1 MRSFQDLLEVGDNES
16 NRMEFVR
23 ECISEYRSSDMYRKA
38 RTAELY
44 AKKQNV
50 TIMQYQ
56 KFLYTAQG
64 KQVPDDFS
72 PNYKLRSNFFYRFI
86 TQENQYLLGNGIT
99 WTDDSTKDKL
109 DPKFEYT
116 LRKMGKNALTA
127 GVCYGFYDY
136 DTLKMFKA
144 TEYRPLI
151 DETDGSH
158 KAGIY
163 FWQMAPE
170 KPQRA
175 VLYELDGYTEYMW
188 EDGKGSIVRPKTKYK
203 VTQIGDAVD
212 EAQGTMVYDGENY
225 PGFPIIPLYGNP
237 EHQSELEGLREQIDC
252 YDLIKSGFANNVDEA
267 GFIYWAIQNA
277 GGMDE
282 VDVADFVQKMRTLHA
297 ANMDDDG
304 AKAEAHT
311 VEVPTQAREALLT
324 RLSADL
330 YRDFMGLDTKEISGG
345 AATATEIKA
354 AYEPLDQKTDDYEA
368 QIKEFLGDILSL
380 AGIDDTPTFTRR
392 KIVNTAEE
400 ANMILASAQYTSSEY
415 TTRKLLSLFGDMDK
429 VEEVMA
435 QQMNDEGAR
444 FESGEAE

>member
-1 MRSFQDLLEVGDNES
+1 MRTYQDLLEVGDNDI

-23 ECISEYRSSDMYRKA
+23 ECINEYRGSEIYRKA

-64 KQVPDDFS
+64 KQVPDNFS

-99 WTDDSTKDKL
+99 WNDEATKGKL

-116 LRKMGKNALTA
+116 LRKIGKNALTA

-151 DETDGSH
+151 DEKDGSH

-163 FWQMAPE
+163 WWQMDSN
-170 KPQRA
+170 KPLRA

-188 EDGKGSIVRPKTKYK
+188 EEGKGSIEKQKTAYK
-203 VTQIGDAVD
+203 TTAIGDAVD
-212 EAQGTMVYDGENY
+212 KAQGTMIYDGENY
-225 PGFPIIPLYGNP
+225 PGFPIVPLYGNP
-237 EHQSELEGLREQIDC
+237 ERQSELEGIREQIDC

-282 VDVADFVQKMRTLHA
+282 QDVAEFVQKMRTMHA

-311 VEVPTQAREALLT
+311 VEVPTEARESLLT
-324 RLSADL
+324 RLSSDL
-330 YRDFMGLDTKEISGG
+330 YRDYMALDTKEIAGG

-368 QIKEFLGDILSL
+368 QVKEFLNDILNL

-400 ANMILASAQYTSSEY
+400 ANMIISAAPHTSEEY

-429 VEEVMA
+429 VEEVMN

-444 FESGEAE
+444 FESGETE

>member
-1 MRSFQDLLEVGDNES
+1 MRTYQDLLEVGDNEYK
-16 NRMEFVR
+16 RMEFVR
-23 ECISEYRSSDMYRKA
+23 TCINEYMNSDIYLKA
-38 RTAELY
+38 KTAELY

-56 KFLYTAQG
+56 KFLYTSRG
-64 KQVPDDFS
+64 EQVPDDLS

-99 WTDDSTKDKL
+99 WGDDATKEKL

-144 TEYRPLI
+144 TEYRPII

-163 FWQMAPE
+163 WWQMSAD
-170 KPQRA
+170 KPLRA

-188 EDGKGSIVRPKTKYK
+188 VKGIGSTVKPKTSYK
-203 VTQIGDAVD
+203 TTEIGDAVD

-225 PGFPIIPLYGNP
+225 PGFPIVPLYGNP

-282 VDVADFVQKMRTLHA
+282 QDIAEFVQKMRTLHA

-304 AKAEAHT
+304 AKAEAHS
-311 VEVPTQAREALLT
+311 VEVPTEAREALLT
-324 RLSADL
+324 RLSSDL
-330 YRDFMGLDTKEISGG
+330 YRDFMGLDTKEIASG

-368 QIKEFLGDILSL
+368 QVKEFLIDILSL
-380 AGIDDTPTFTRR
+380 AGIDDAPTFTRR

-400 ANMILASAQYTSSEY
+400 VGTVLQAAEY
-415 TTRKLLSLFGDMDK
+415 LDDEYVTRKVLSLFGDSDK
-429 VEEVMA
+429 ADEVLERLDASEVSRMQEE
-435 QQMNDEGAR
+435 
-444 FESGEAE
+444 

>member
-1 MRSFQDLLEVGDNES
+1 MRTYQDLISVGDNEI
-16 NRMEFVR
+16 NRMQFVQD
-23 ECISEYRSSDMYRKA
+23 CISEYKNSDIYRKA
-38 RTAELY
+38 KIAELY
-44 AKKQNV
+44 AQKKNV

-64 KQVPDDFS
+64 KQVPDELS

-99 WTDDSTKDKL
+99 WNNEATKKKL
-109 DPKFEYT
+109 DHKFEYT
-116 LRKMGKNALTA
+116 LRKIGKNALTA

-136 DTLKMFKA
+136 DKLKMFKA

-163 FWQMAPE
+163 WWQMAPN
-170 KPQRA
+170 KPERA
-175 VLYELDGYTEYMW
+175 ILYEMDGYTEYMW
-188 EDGKGSIVRPKTKYK
+188 EDGKGSIVRDKTKYK
-203 VTQIGDAVD
+203 VTRIGDAID
-212 EAQGTMVYDGENY
+212 EAQGTVIYDGENY

-237 EHQSELEGLREQIDC
+237 DHQSELEGIREQIDC

-282 VDVADFVQKMRTLHA
+282 QDVAEFVQKMRTIHA

-311 VEVPTQAREALLT
+311 VEVPTEARETLLK
-324 RLSADL
+324 RLSSDL
-330 YRDFMGLDTKEISGG
+330 YRDFMGLDTQEIASG

-354 AYEPLDQKTDDYEA
+354 AYEPLDEKTDLYEA
-368 QIKEFLGDILSL
+368 QIKEFLADILDL

-392 KIVNTAEE
+392 KIVNVAEE
-400 ANMILASAQYTSSEY
+400 ANMIIASAPYTSNQYT
-415 TTRKLLSLFGDMDK
+415 TTKLLSLYGDVNK
-429 VEEVMA
+429 VNEVMA
-435 QQMNDEGAR
+435 QQLNDEGSR
-444 FESGEAE
+444 FESGDAE

>member
-1 MRSFQDLLEVGDNES
+1 MRTYQDLIGVGDNDY
-16 NRMEFVR
+16 NRMEFVHD
-23 ECISEYRSSDMYRKA
+23 CISEYINSTAYREAKI
-38 RTAELY
+38 EDLY

-64 KQVPDDFS
+64 KQVPDNFS
-72 PNYKLRSNFFYRFI
+72 PNYKLRSDFFYRFI

-99 WTDDSTKDKL
+99 WGDDTTKDKL

-116 LRKMGKNALTA
+116 IRKMGKNALA
-127 GVCYGFYDY
+127 MGVCYGFYDY
-136 DTLKMFKA
+136 DKLKMFKA

-163 FWQMAPE
+163 WWQMSST
-170 KPQRA
+170 KPLRA
-175 VLYELDGYTEYMW
+175 ILYEMDGYTEYKW
-188 EDGKGSIVRPKTKYK
+188 EEGKGSIVKEKTPYK
-203 VTQIGDAVD
+203 TTAIGDAVD

-225 PGFPIIPLYGNP
+225 PGFPIVPLYGNP

-282 VDVADFVQKMRTLHA
+282 QDVAEFVQKMRTLHA
-297 ANMDDDG
+297 ANMDDNG

-311 VEVPTQAREALLT
+311 VEVPTEAREALLT

-330 YRDFMGLDTKEISGG
+330 YRDYMALDTKEIANG

-354 AYEPLDQKTDDYEA
+354 AYEPLDQKTDDYES
-368 QIKEFLGDILSL
+368 QIKEFLDDILRL
-380 AGIDDTPTFTRR
+380 AGIEDTPTFTRR

-400 ANMILASAQYTSSEY
+400 VNMVLAAAPYTSAEY
-415 TTRKLLSLFGDMDK
+415 TTRKLLSLLGDMDK
-429 VEEVMA
+429 VEEVLA
-435 QQMNDEGAR
+435 QQVNDEGAR
-444 FESGEAE
+444 FESGEAV

>member
-1 MRSFQDLLEVGDNES
+1 MRTFQDLLALGDNETE
-16 NRMEFVR
+16 RMQFVQD
-23 ECISEYRSSDMYRKA
+23 CIGEYRNSDIYRKA

-44 AKKQNV
+44 AKKKNV

-64 KQVPDDFS
+64 KQVPDSFS
-72 PNYKLRSNFFYRFI
+72 PNYKLRSNFLYRFI

-99 WTDDSTKDKL
+99 WSEDGTKKKL

-116 LRKMGKNALTA
+116 LRKIGRNALIA

-163 FWQMAPE
+163 WWQTAPN
-170 KPQRA
+170 KPMRA
-175 VLYELDGYTEYMW
+175 VLYEMDGYTEYMW
-188 EDGKGSIVRPKTKYK
+188 NEGVGSIVRDKTKYK
-203 VTQIGDAVD
+203 VTKIGDAVD

-225 PGFPIIPLYGNP
+225 PGFPIVPLYGNP
-237 EHQSELEGLREQIDC
+237 DHQSELEGLREQIDC

-282 VDVADFVQKMRTLHA
+282 QDVAEFVQKMRTLHA

-330 YRDFMGLDTKEISGG
+330 YRDFMGLDTKEIASG
-345 AATATEIKA
+345 AATATEITA

-368 QIKEFLGDILSL
+368 QVKEFLADILNL
-380 AGIDDTPTFTRR
+380 AGIDDAPTFTRR
-392 KIVNTAEE
+392 KIVNKAEE
-400 ANMILASAQYTSSEY
+400 ANMILAAAPYTSKEY

-429 VEEVMA
+429 VKEVMD
-435 QQMNDEGAR
+435 QQMNDEGSR
-444 FESGEAE
+444 FGEDE

>member
-1 MRSFQDLLEVGDNES
+1 MRTFQDLLALGDNETE
-16 NRMEFVR
+16 RMQFVQD
-23 ECISEYRSSDMYRKA
+23 CIGEYRNSDIYRKA

-44 AKKQNV
+44 AKKKNV

-64 KQVPDDFS
+64 KQVPDSFS
-72 PNYKLRSNFFYRFI
+72 PNYKLRSNFLYRFI

-99 WTDDSTKDKL
+99 WSEDGTKKKL

-116 LRKMGKNALTA
+116 LRKIGRNALIA

-163 FWQMAPE
+163 WWQTAPN
-170 KPQRA
+170 KPMRA
-175 VLYELDGYTEYMW
+175 VLYEMDGYTEYMW
-188 EDGKGSIVRPKTKYK
+188 NEGVGSVVRDKTKYK
-203 VTQIGDAVD
+203 VTKIGDAVD

-225 PGFPIIPLYGNP
+225 PGFPIVPLYGNP
-237 EHQSELEGLREQIDC
+237 DHQSELEGLREQIDC

-282 VDVADFVQKMRTLHA
+282 QDVAEFVQKMRTLHA

-330 YRDFMGLDTKEISGG
+330 YRDFMGLDTKEIASG
-345 AATATEIKA
+345 AATATEITA

-368 QIKEFLGDILSL
+368 QVKEFLADILNL
-380 AGIDDTPTFTRR
+380 AGIDDAPTFTRR
-392 KIVNTAEE
+392 KIVNKAEE
-400 ANMILASAQYTSSEY
+400 ANMILAAAPYTSKEY

-429 VEEVMA
+429 VKEVMN
-435 QQMNDEGAR
+435 QQMNDEGSR
-444 FESGEAE
+444 FGDGE

>member
-1 MRSFQDLLEVGDNES
+1 MRTYQDLIEVGDNDY

-23 ECISEYRSSDMYRKA
+23 ECISEYINSVTYREAKIA
-38 RTAELY
+38 DLY

-64 KQVPDDFS
+64 KQVPDNFS

-99 WTDDSTKDKL
+99 WGDDATKEKL

-136 DTLKMFKA
+136 DKLKMFKA

-163 FWQMAPE
+163 FWQMAPT
-170 KPQRA
+170 KPERA

-188 EDGKGSIVRPKTKYK
+188 EEGKGSIVRPKTAYK
-203 VTQIGDAVD
+203 TTAIGDAVD

-225 PGFPIIPLYGNP
+225 PGFPIVPLYGNP

-282 VDVADFVQKMRTLHA
+282 VDVAEFVQKMRTLHA
-297 ANMDDDG
+297 ANMDDTG

-311 VEVPTQAREALLT
+311 VEVPTEAREALLN

-330 YRDFMGLDTKEISGG
+330 YRDFMGLDTKEIANG

-368 QIKEFLGDILSL
+368 QVKEFLNDILNL

-429 VEEVMA
+429 VEEVMD

-444 FESGEAE
+444 FESGETV